1 MRSLL
6 SKMLSRLLTCM
17 IVVFV
22 LAIPLFY
29 VLTKHFYAE
38 DMLEIVTS
46 VQQGNGIPPLDLE
59 EDIIEGLVLQLV
71 LIFIMVGVS
80 IYITLRFVTRRLWQP
95 FDDTLTKADNFNLSQ
110 DDVPHFA
117 DTDVVEFDRLN
128 RRMGELMAKNK
139 KIYRAQKEFTENAS
153 HELQTPIAVIR
164 SKLDLLMQEELGERQ
179 LQLVSDLYRMCKRME
194 KVNRNLL
201 LLAKIDN
208 GQYIGDREVDVA
220 VLLADM
226 MANCGAMSG
235 QVEVKI
241 DDRRCPPRRTVKAN
255 PMLMEC
261 LLKNLIA
268 NAVRH
273 SPPHTAVEVVLED
286 RRLTVSNPSADGRP
300 LQAATLFRR
309 FGSGSAQRS
318 GNGLGL
324 AIVKAICDLHHWTV
338 RYEFVAG
345 HHCFEVSC

>member
-1 MRSLL
+1 
-6 SKMLSRLLTCM
+6 MLSRLLTCM

-179 LQLVSDLYRMCKRME
+179 HCY
-194 KVNRNLL
+194 
-201 LLAKIDN
+201 
-208 GQYIGDREVDVA
+208 
-220 VLLADM
+220 
-226 MANCGAMSG
+226 
-235 QVEVKI
+235 
-241 DDRRCPPRRTVKAN
+241 
-255 PMLMEC
+255 
-261 LLKNLIA
+261 
-268 NAVRH
+268 
-273 SPPHTAVEVVLED
+273 
-286 RRLTVSNPSADGRP
+286 
-300 LQAATLFRR
+300 
-309 FGSGSAQRS
+309 AQ
-318 GNGLGL
+318 NGL
-324 AIVKAICDLHHWTV
+324 
-338 RYEFVAG
+338 
-345 HHCFEVSC
+345 